1 MTPSPTSPAAASKDE
16 GGALRAVLRQP
27 GLVGAHYLWQL
38 AAAAALALPLVLALA
53 PLWGLRPAPET
64 LDWAVLYQLEPRLLF
79 RIVAPTVVVLAVYAL
94 LVPWLTA
101 GTLERLQGGSFRR
114 GLRHG
119 PRLLLLQAGALALGI
134 TSTIIAALATR
145 WLHRRALAADH
156 EGWQLVALLL
166 PLALWL
172 LAMVALATVH
182 LHARACVARGDA
194 CLPALQAAL
203 VQCRRQP
210 ARALACWLLP
220 ALLRLVLAVSMLGLW
235 VFGPAARSTPSA
247 TLLVTLQLLLLVRAA
262 LALVAAAAALE
273 HGRGAERP
281 LEGDRVEV
289 DELGEGRT
297 AGHELVDGHRAEA
310 IDAEGLDGERRGGG
324 ADDHRTP

>member
-1 MTPSPTSPAAASKDE
+1 MIPSPTPPAAASKDE
-16 GGALRAVLRQP
+16 GGALRAVLQQP

-38 AAAAALALPLVLALA
+38 AAAAALALPIVLALA
-53 PLWGLRPAPET
+53 PLLGLRPAPET

-79 RIVAPTVVVLAVYAL
+79 HVVVQTLVVLTVYAL
-94 LVPWLTA
+94 LIPWLTA
-101 GTLERLQGGSFRR
+101 GTLERLRGGSFRR

-119 PRLLLLQAGALALGI
+119 PRLLLLQAAALALGI

-156 EGWQLVALLL
+156 EGWQLVALLV

-203 VQCRRQP
+203 VQCRRRP

-220 ALLRLVLAVSMLGLW
+220 ALARLVLAAAIMALW
-235 VFGPAARSTPSA
+235 AIGPAAGAPPA
-247 TLLVTLQLLLLVRAA
+247 ALLLVTLQLLLLGRTA
-262 LALVAAAAALE
+262 LTLVASAAALQE
-273 HGRGAERP
+273 LDRVRGQEDRGAGHAASDERWRRQP
-281 LEGDRVEV
+281 DPPSKAL
-289 DELGEGRT
+289 DE
-297 AGHELVDGHRAEA
+297 
-310 IDAEGLDGERRGGG
+310 
-324 ADDHRTP
+324 P